1 MECVEE
7 SITILSRQEG
17 FDYEFVPP
25 LDPKYECAICLL
37 GLRSPI
43 QTTCG
48 HRFCKDCIFNCM
60 SESSSRCPVDNTPL
74 TEVDLFPDSCAEREI
89 LQLSV
94 KCPNHGLG
102 CRRTV
107 DLMYIEHHTQACSFQ
122 PVMCPNECSATVLRK
137 EVEQHLSSECVLRVK
152 KCALCEQPFTFNQE
166 QLHLLSC
173 VRVTVPCEMCGAMM
187 PRGEVAGHMTE
198 TCPKVVVACT
208 FAEHGCHHK
217 MTRADLNQHM
227 LQATQLHLQLLSSA
241 YKKINTFVSDLS
253 RTVGLIQSPFG
264 NFSRQPSL
272 RSQISATSPIPEN
285 HTSPS
290 LPERTLEKSLG
301 ATGGTV
307 GCNEKSGVFSSPQS
321 GDKGGADS
329 GIELNKL
336 HLQLNQVSIEGVGKS
351 PSSKSLSTVSHQEII
366 LRDLCEKSV
375 DLNQRMLEET
385 IKLSN
390 LAKRIEEVDALV
402 EAQLMEMSGKYCNG
416 DYVWRIKNFSQFCA
430 ELQNKPGRVCHSPS
444 FYTSQFGYK
453 FCLRTN
459 ITWKSDQYFLTLFI
473 HGMQSENDD
482 FLDWPFTGRI
492 TLSVLDCDTSLPK
505 NHITETMVTKPG
517 LQAFKRPDVARN
529 PKGFGFTE
537 FVPLAKILQPSIGTF
552 LKNDTLCIRATV
564 CPNTWNHESSQSMEK
579 LGIFKEKLHI
589 EKQSC
594 V

>member
-1 MECVEE
+1 M
-7 SITILSRQEG
+7 
-17 FDYEFVPP
+17 
-25 LDPKYECAICLL
+25 
-37 GLRSPI
+37 
-43 QTTCG
+43 
-48 HRFCKDCIFNCM
+48 
-60 SESSSRCPVDNTPL
+60 
-74 TEVDLFPDSCAEREI
+74 
-89 LQLSV
+89 
-94 KCPNHGLG
+94 
-102 CRRTV
+102 
-107 DLMYIEHHTQACSFQ
+107 
-122 PVMCPNECSATVLRK
+122 
-137 EVEQHLSSECVLRVK
+137 
-152 KCALCEQPFTFNQE
+152 
-166 QLHLLSC
+166 
-173 VRVTVPCEMCGAMM
+173 
-187 PRGEVAGHMTE
+187 
-198 TCPKVVVACT
+198 
-208 FAEHGCHHK
+208 
-217 MTRADLNQHM
+217 
-227 LQATQLHLQLLSSA
+227 
-241 YKKINTFVSDLS
+241 SDLS

-272 RSQISATSPIPEN
+272 RSQLSATSPIPEN

-307 GCNEKSGVFSSPQS
+307 GCSEKSGVFSSPQF

-336 HLQLNQVSIEGVGKS
+336 HLQLNQVSIEGVSKS

-402 EAQLMEMSGKYCNG
+402 EAQLTEMSGKYCNG

-459 ITWKSDQYFLTLFI
+459 ITWKSEQYFLTLFI

-482 FLDWPFTGRI
+482 FLDWPFSGRI
-492 TLSVLDCDTSLPK
+492 TLSVLDCDISLPK

-537 FVPLAKILQPSIGTF
+537 FVPLAKILQPSTGTF

-579 LGIFKEKLHI
+579 LGIYKEKLHI